1 MQTSYLSSENL
12 AGFVL
17 KEELVFG
24 VPGVGVLVCTE
35 TKSSHQ
41 TKENSSLLSGKGVSR
56 GEQRISKHQDKH
68 SEKVY
73 FY

>member
-1 MQTSYLSSENL
+1 MQTSYLGSENL

-24 VPGVGVLVCTE
+24 VLVYTE

-41 TKENSSLLSGKGVSR
+41 TKENSSFIWKR
-56 GEQRISKHQDKH
+56 CKPGEQRISKHQDKH